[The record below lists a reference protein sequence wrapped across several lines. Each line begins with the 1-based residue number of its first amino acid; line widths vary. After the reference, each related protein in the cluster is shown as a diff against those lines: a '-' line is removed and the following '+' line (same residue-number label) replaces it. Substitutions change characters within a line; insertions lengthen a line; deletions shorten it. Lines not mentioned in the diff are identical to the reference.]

1 MHGRPLSP
9 DDAAERRRRWWRRGH
24 RPEVGGAA
32 VVAGEVRRAGHRHQA
47 QPSAPQILAGAL
59 IVTAAA
65 IYLLLH
71 APPGQNIVYM
81 HVYPREKRPRL
92 QILHMILHHNK
103 IPRGKNK
110 PVSPL

>member
-1 MHGRPLSP
+1 
-9 DDAAERRRRWWRRGH
+9 
-24 RPEVGGAA
+24 
-32 VVAGEVRRAGHRHQA
+32 
-47 QPSAPQILAGAL
+47 
-59 IVTAAA
+59 
-65 IYLLLH
+65 
-71 APPGQNIVYM
+71 M